1 VVRNVLGWIEWW
13 KSGNPA
19 SAEAFDAVAAEKSA
33 TSEEIT
39 GFFKGAKK
47 TVLTFVGYSG
57 AGYEDQASMLEQA
70 ERVIGEF
77 DPKSTIVNIGATP
90 DGIGAI
96 YEVAKRKGFV
106 TAGIVSAQ
114 AKQYKVALSPYVDY
128 VFYAE
133 DATWV
138 DCWKWTMRLSP
149 TPEPIIQNSDIVVGI
164 GGGEIARDELIAA
177 RRWGK
182 KVRFIPA
189 DMNHQKAR
197 ESALRKGL
205 AEPTDFHGTAQAA
218 F

>member
-1 VVRNVLGWIEWW
+1 MCWAGSSDE

-39 GFFKGAKK
+39 GFFKGGKK

-70 ERVIGEF
+70 ERILGEF
-77 DPKSTIVNIGATP
+77 APKSTIVNIGATP

-96 YEVAKRKGFV
+96 YDVAKRKGFV

-114 AKQYKVALSPYVDY
+114 AKQYKVALSPYIDY

-138 DCWKWTMRLSP
+138 DC
-149 TPEPIIQNSDIVVGI
+149 
-164 GGGEIARDELIAA
+164 
-177 RRWGK
+177 
-182 KVRFIPA
+182 
-189 DMNHQKAR
+189 
-197 ESALRKGL
+197 
-205 AEPTDFHGTAQAA
+205 
-218 F
+218 